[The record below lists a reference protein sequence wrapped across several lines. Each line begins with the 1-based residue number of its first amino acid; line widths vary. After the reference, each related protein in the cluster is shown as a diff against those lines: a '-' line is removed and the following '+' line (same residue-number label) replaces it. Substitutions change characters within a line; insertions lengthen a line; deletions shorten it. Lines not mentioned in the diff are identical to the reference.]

1 MIKHSPNIALET
13 YRSKILLVA
22 GARILLGVSLAAF
35 VLCGYW
41 DAVQYGE
48 PEVQILVAVLAISI
62 MVLGATGLIQK
73 QYEIDLLISVLGLL
87 IIIGNILLRLFYGYD
102 SFEGHWYFTPV
113 QIEYVTYA
121 AIALASSR
129 RLHWITG
136 IFAPALVYLL
146 DALLTRSSLWWG
158 HALAATMCGIAG
170 TVLGLVFK
178 RVNALVIEVV
188 LSIFL
193 LMIVVLTFIE
203 RGGFY

>member
-13 YRSKILLVA
+13 YRSRILLPA

-48 PEVQILVAVLAISI
+48 PEVQILVAILAMSI
-62 MVLGATGLIQK
+62 MVLGAMGIIQK

-87 IIIGNILLRLFYGYD
+87 IIVGNILLRSFYGYD
-102 SFEGHWYFTPV
+102 SFEGHWFFTPV

-146 DALLTRSSLWWG
+146 DALLTQSSLWWG
-158 HALAATMCGIAG
+158 YALAATMCGIAG
-170 TVLGLVFK
+170 TVIGLVLK
-178 RVNALVIEVV
+178 RVSARAMEVALAV
-188 LSIFL
+188 FL
-193 LMIVVLTFIE
+193 LMIVILTFIE